1 MDPSCLGGR
10 LAGYQMYDPNSNE
23 GKIFI
28 TGPMKQKQTSLCRS
42 GGMAQRWK
50 QMEIMVHP
58 VFRA

>member
-1 MDPSCLGGR
+1 
-10 LAGYQMYDPNSNE
+10 MYDPNSNE